1 MSVHAMQTC
10 RDNAEI
16 LIHPSS
22 CTGGY
27 LLDEN
32 GREVAI
38 TEQMVQQACAEL
50 EHQWVPA
57 PRYASN

>member
-1 MSVHAMQTC
+1 MSVHALQTC
-10 RDNAEI
+10 RDSAEV

-27 LLDEN
+27 LLDEH

-50 EHQWVPA
+50 EEQWVPA

>member
-1 MSVHAMQTC
+1 MSVHALQTC
-10 RDNAEI
+10 RDSAEV

-22 CTGGY
+22 FTGGY
-27 LLDEN
+27 LLDDQ

-38 TEQMVQQACAEL
+38 TEQMVQQACTEL
-50 EHQWVPA
+50 ERQWVPA